1 MGLFGRI
8 YVGALDIAIYYIS
21 GGPHGFGKQDLC
33 PIISLRDLYVANA
46 TRDPIQSA
54 QKLYAAFLTTW

>member
-1 MGLFGRI
+1 M
-8 YVGALDIAIYYIS
+8 GALDIAIYYIS
-21 GGPHGFGKQDLC
+21 GGPHGLGKQDLC